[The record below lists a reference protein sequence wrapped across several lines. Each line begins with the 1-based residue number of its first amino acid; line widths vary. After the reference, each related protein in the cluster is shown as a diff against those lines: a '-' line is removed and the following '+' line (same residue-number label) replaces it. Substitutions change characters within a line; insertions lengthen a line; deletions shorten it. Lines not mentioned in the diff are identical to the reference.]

1 MPKKERTDF
10 MIDLLRENGYGMRDL
25 VVLGKVL
32 TSKEFQQSI
41 TAEQDKMDERIID
54 VLFRIGIPGPMMEYL
69 RQAVKLKVDTNGE
82 MTMGQIYQKIAN
94 NLGTRSGMVETRIKA
109 AIEIVWRS
117 SDRQHMKEYLGE
129 DFIKQ
134 EHRSQNRVFINALV
148 QYLMEKGLK

>member
-54 VLFRIGIPGPMMEYL
+54 VLFRIGIF
-69 RQAVKLKVDTNGE
+69 AASGE
-82 MTMGQIYQKIAN
+82 AE
-94 NLGTRSGMVETRIKA
+94 V
-109 AIEIVWRS
+109 
-117 SDRQHMKEYLGE
+117 
-129 DFIKQ
+129 
-134 EHRSQNRVFINALV
+134 
-148 QYLMEKGLK
+148 

>member
-82 MTMGQIYQKIAN
+82 MTMGQIY
-94 NLGTRSGMVETRIKA
+94 
-109 AIEIVWRS
+109 
-117 SDRQHMKEYLGE
+117 
-129 DFIKQ
+129 
-134 EHRSQNRVFINALV
+134 
-148 QYLMEKGLK
+148 

>member
-54 VLFRIGIPGPMMEYL
+54 VLFKGIIVNGP
-69 RQAVKLKVDTNGE
+69 
-82 MTMGQIYQKIAN
+82 
-94 NLGTRSGMVETRIKA
+94 SGGKNDERTG
-109 AIEIVWRS
+109 S
-117 SDRQHMKEYLGE
+117 
-129 DFIKQ
+129 
-134 EHRSQNRVFINALV
+134 
-148 QYLMEKGLK
+148 